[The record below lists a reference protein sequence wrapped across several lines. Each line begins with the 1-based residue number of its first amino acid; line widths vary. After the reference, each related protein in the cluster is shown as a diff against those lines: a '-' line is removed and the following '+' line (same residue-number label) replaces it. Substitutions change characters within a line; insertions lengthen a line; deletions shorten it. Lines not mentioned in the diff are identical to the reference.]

1 LPLRLTLRLMLRA
14 ARYRWKL
21 NKPEIAEMLSR
32 LPRGG
37 TAIDCGGH
45 KGAYSFWMAKR
56 VGPQG
61 AVITIEPQPRMVE
74 IIKASFPSGWKSRMN
89 IVQAAASDHVGES
102 VLKMRPSSTHGAT
115 LDDFEKGAEFVSVP
129 VRLVTLDQLV
139 RENTCK
145 RVDFIKI
152 DAEGHE
158 IAVVRGA
165 MESVA
170 RFKPAML
177 IESEARS
184 HDGSDQHLQT
194 LDSLLKPHGYQG
206 RFHDGTRWRP
216 LSELDVNVHQQYGA
230 GRYCNNIL
238 FVCE

>member
-1 LPLRLTLRLMLRA
+1 MLRA

-21 NKPEIAEMLSR
+21 NKPEIADMLMR
-32 LPRGG
+32 LSAGG

-45 KGAYSFWMAKR
+45 KGAYSYWMARR
-56 VGPQG
+56 VGPRG
-61 AVITIEPQPRMVE
+61 KVITIEPQPRMVQ
-74 IIKASFPSGWKSRMN
+74 IMHASFPKGWKPRMN
-89 IVQAAASDHVGES
+89 IVQAAAPDHAGDS

-129 VRLVTLDQLV
+129 VKLVTIDQLV
-139 RENTCK
+139 TDSSCD

-165 MESVA
+165 MATVA
-170 RFKPAML
+170 KFKPALL

-184 HDGSDQHLQT
+184 HDGSDDHIQT
-194 LDSLLKPHGYQG
+194 LSSLLAPHGYHG
-206 RFHDGTRWRP
+206 RFHDGNRWRP
-216 LSELDVNVHQQYGA
+216 LSELDVNVHQQYGK
-230 GRYCNNIL
+230 GHYCNNLL
-238 FVCE
+238 FVCEH